1 MLKTIILILFLLV
14 FSQNVVFSYDEEY
27 ISKSEFKKAYIEYN
41 KSLNDKPDA
50 LDFFNMCKVVY
61 YLNDSKLAKSYCNI
75 ALNKI
80 DEQKNPDMALRSDI
94 LTFMGIL
101 YSSTYRNND
110 ITFDYYKQAIKIKD
124 TLMNPDEYELANLYM
139 NLGYAYFNTNLTDY
153 AFNYYNKVLKIA
165 EIKNE
170 DRFYLLLADTYNKL
184 SLLEKKNENFIKQ
197 KEYLEKSLIE
207 IEKPNIY
214 INHLLNADIYLN
226 LAKYYDNTEK
236 DKTKAKEYYKKYVIE
251 NALFPDNKI
260 LNISDFDNLNIEE
273 CKKRLIE
280 YPYDIYA
287 NIIMGY
293 LNIGLNDDLTEDY
306 FNKAIS
312 INPEN
317 PYIYLSIAK
326 AYLNKYKKS
335 NNKLYV
341 INIKNYMKKAEE
353 KAYYSDDVYFKLW
366 NISVLINSK
375 GMAKKYMKKYK
386 KERSMK

>member
-1 MLKTIILILFLLV
+1 MFKRIILIIVLYFFV
-14 FSQNVVFSYDEEY
+14 SNIAFASEEDY
-27 ISKSEFKKAYIEYN
+27 ILKSKFKKAYIEYN
-41 KSLNDKPDA
+41 KNLNDNPEAKN
-50 LDFFNMCKVVY
+50 FYNMCKIVY
-61 YLNDSKLAKSYCNI
+61 YLNDSKLAKSYCNS

-80 DEQKNPDMALRSDI
+80 DEQKHPDIELRSDI
-94 LTFMGIL
+94 LTFMGNL

-110 ITFDYYKQAIKIKD
+110 ITFDYYKQAEKIKE
-124 TLMNPDEYELANLYM
+124 TLLETDEYKLAILYM
-139 NLGYAYFNTNLTDY
+139 NVGYAYYHSNLIDY
-153 AFNYYNKVLKIA
+153 AHNYYNKVLEIA
-165 EIKNE
+165 EKKTE

-184 SLLEKKNENFIKQ
+184 SLLEEKNENFIKQ

-214 INHLLNADIYLN
+214 INHLLKSDIYLN

-260 LNISDFDNLNIEE
+260 LNISDFDSLSIMD
-273 CKKRLIE
+273 CKKKLKE
-280 YPYDIYA
+280 YPYDIYT

-293 LNIGLNDDLTEDY
+293 LNIGVNDDFAEDY

-312 INPEN
+312 INTEN
-317 PYIYLSIAK
+317 PYIYLAIAR
-326 AYLNKYKKS
+326 AYLNKYQKS
-335 NNKLYV
+335 NNKLYL

-353 KAYYSDDVYFKLW
+353 KAYYSDDIYFKLW

-375 GMAKKYMKKYK
+375 DMAKKYMKKYK

>member
-165 EIKNE
+165 EIRNE

-184 SLLEKKNENFIKQ
+184 SLLEEKNKDVIKQ
-197 KEYLEKSLIE
+197 KEYLEKSLVE

-214 INHLLNADIYLN
+214 INHLLKAKIYLN
-226 LAKYYDNTEK
+226 LAKYYDNIEK
-236 DKTKAKEYYKKYVIE
+236 DKTKARNYYKKYVIE
-251 NALFPDNKI
+251 NAFFPDNKI
-260 LNISDFDNLNIEE
+260 LKISDFDSLSLEE
-273 CKKRLIE
+273 CKKKLNE
-280 YPYDIYA
+280 YPYDIYT

-293 LNIGLNDDLTEDY
+293 LNIGINDDLSEKY

-317 PYIYLSIAK
+317 PYIYIAIAQ
-326 AYLNKYKKS
+326 AYLNKYKVT
-335 NNKLYV
+335 NNKLYLL
-341 INIKNYMKKAEE
+341 NIKNNMKQAEGR
-353 KAYYSDDVYFKLW
+353 AYFSEDIYFKLL
-366 NISVLINSK
+366 NISLHINSN
-375 GMAKKYMKKYK
+375 GMAKKYMKEYK
-386 KERSMK
+386 KCKQE

>member
-75 ALNKI
+75 VLNKI

-184 SLLEKKNENFIKQ
+184 SLLEEKNKDVIKQ
-197 KEYLEKSLIE
+197 KEYLEKSLVE

-214 INHLLNADIYLN
+214 INHLLKAKIYLN
-226 LAKYYDNTEK
+226 LAKYYDNIEK
-236 DKTKAKEYYKKYVIE
+236 DKTKARNYYKKYVIE
-251 NALFPDNKI
+251 NAFFPDNKI
-260 LNISDFDNLNIEE
+260 LNISDFDSLSLEE
-273 CKKRLIE
+273 CKKKLNE
-280 YPYDIYA
+280 YPYDIYT

-293 LNIGLNDDLTEDY
+293 LNIGINDDLSEKY

-317 PYIYLSIAK
+317 PYIYIAIAQ
-326 AYLNKYKKS
+326 AYLNKYKVT
-335 NNKLYV
+335 NNKLYLL
-341 INIKNYMKKAEE
+341 NIKNNMKQAEGR
-353 KAYYSDDVYFKLW
+353 AYFSEDIYFKLL
-366 NISVLINSK
+366 NISLHINSN
-375 GMAKKYMKKYK
+375 GMAKKYMKEYK
-386 KERSMK
+386 KCKQE

>member
-153 AFNYYNKVLKIA
+153 AFNYYNKVC
-165 EIKNE
+165 
-170 DRFYLLLADTYNKL
+170 
-184 SLLEKKNENFIKQ
+184 S
-197 KEYLEKSLIE
+197 S
-207 IEKPNIY
+207 IY
-214 INHLLNADIYLN
+214 ILNYTCYN
-226 LAKYYDNTEK
+226 MN
-236 DKTKAKEYYKKYVIE
+236 V
-251 NALFPDNKI
+251 
-260 LNISDFDNLNIEE
+260 
-273 CKKRLIE
+273 
-280 YPYDIYA
+280 
-287 NIIMGY
+287 
-293 LNIGLNDDLTEDY
+293 
-306 FNKAIS
+306 
-312 INPEN
+312 
-317 PYIYLSIAK
+317 
-326 AYLNKYKKS
+326 
-335 NNKLYV
+335 
-341 INIKNYMKKAEE
+341 
-353 KAYYSDDVYFKLW
+353 
-366 NISVLINSK
+366 
-375 GMAKKYMKKYK
+375 
-386 KERSMK
+386 

>member
-184 SLLEKKNENFIKQ
+184 SLLEEKNKDVIKQ
-197 KEYLEKSLIE
+197 KEYLEKSLVE

-214 INHLLNADIYLN
+214 INHLLKAKIYLN
-226 LAKYYDNTEK
+226 LAKYYDNIEK
-236 DKTKAKEYYKKYVIE
+236 DKTKARNYYKKYVIE
-251 NALFPDNKI
+251 NAFFPDNKI
-260 LNISDFDNLNIEE
+260 LNISDFDSLSLEE
-273 CKKRLIE
+273 CKKKLNE
-280 YPYDIYA
+280 YPYDIYT

-293 LNIGLNDDLTEDY
+293 LNIGINDDLSEKY

-317 PYIYLSIAK
+317 PYIYIAIAQ
-326 AYLNKYKKS
+326 AYLNKYKVT
-335 NNKLYV
+335 NNKLYLL
-341 INIKNYMKKAEE
+341 NIKNNMKQAEGR
-353 KAYYSDDVYFKLW
+353 AYFSEDIYFKLL
-366 NISVLINSK
+366 NISLHINSN
-375 GMAKKYMKKYK
+375 GMAKKYMKEYK
-386 KERSMK
+386 KCKQE

>member
-184 SLLEKKNENFIKQ
+184 SLLEEKNKDVIKQ
-197 KEYLEKSLIE
+197 KEYLEKSLVE

-214 INHLLNADIYLN
+214 INHLLKAKIYLN
-226 LAKYYDNTEK
+226 LAKYYDNIEK
-236 DKTKAKEYYKKYVIE
+236 DKTKARNYYKKYVIE
-251 NALFPDNKI
+251 NAFFPDNKI
-260 LNISDFDNLNIEE
+260 LKISDFDSLSLEE
-273 CKKRLIE
+273 CKKKLNE
-280 YPYDIYA
+280 YPYDIYT

-293 LNIGLNDDLTEDY
+293 LNIGINDDLSEKY

-317 PYIYLSIAK
+317 PYIYIAIAQ
-326 AYLNKYKKS
+326 AYLNKYKVT
-335 NNKLYV
+335 NNKLYLL
-341 INIKNYMKKAEE
+341 NIKNNMKQAEGR
-353 KAYYSDDVYFKLW
+353 AYFSEDIYFKLL
-366 NISVLINSK
+366 NISLHINSN
-375 GMAKKYMKKYK
+375 GMAKKYMKEYK
-386 KERSMK
+386 KCKQE

>member
-27 ISKSEFKKAYIEYN
+27 IPKSEFKKAYIEYN

-184 SLLEKKNENFIKQ
+184 SLLEEKNKDVIKQ
-197 KEYLEKSLIE
+197 KEYLEKSLVE

-214 INHLLNADIYLN
+214 INHLLKAKIYLN
-226 LAKYYDNTEK
+226 LAKYYDNIEK
-236 DKTKAKEYYKKYVIE
+236 DKTKARNYYKKYVIE
-251 NALFPDNKI
+251 NAFFPDNKI
-260 LNISDFDNLNIEE
+260 LNISDFDSLSLEE
-273 CKKRLIE
+273 CKKKLNE
-280 YPYDIYA
+280 YPYDIYT

-293 LNIGLNDDLTEDY
+293 LNIGINDDLSEKY
-306 FNKAIS
+306 FNKALS

-317 PYIYLSIAK
+317 PYIYIAIAQ
-326 AYLNKYKKS
+326 AYLNKYKVT
-335 NNKLYV
+335 NNKLYLL
-341 INIKNYMKKAEE
+341 NIKNNMKQAEGR
-353 KAYYSDDVYFKLW
+353 AYFSEDIYFKLL
-366 NISVLINSK
+366 NISLHINSN
-375 GMAKKYMKKYK
+375 GMAKKYMKEYK
-386 KERSMK
+386 KCKQE

>member
-27 ISKSEFKKAYIEYN
+27 IPKSEFKKAYIEYN

-184 SLLEKKNENFIKQ
+184 SLLEEKNKDVIKQ
-197 KEYLEKSLIE
+197 KEYLEKSLVE

-214 INHLLNADIYLN
+214 INHLLKAKIYLN
-226 LAKYYDNTEK
+226 LAKYYDNIEK
-236 DKTKAKEYYKKYVIE
+236 DKTKARNYYKKYVIE
-251 NALFPDNKI
+251 NAFFPDNKI
-260 LNISDFDNLNIEE
+260 LNISDFDSLSLEE
-273 CKKRLIE
+273 CKKKLNE
-280 YPYDIYA
+280 YPYDIYT

-293 LNIGLNDDLTEDY
+293 LNIGINDDLSEKY

-317 PYIYLSIAK
+317 PYIYIAIAQ
-326 AYLNKYKKS
+326 AYLNKYKVT
-335 NNKLYV
+335 NNKLYLL
-341 INIKNYMKKAEE
+341 NIKNNMKQAEGR
-353 KAYYSDDVYFKLW
+353 AYFSEDIYFKLL
-366 NISVLINSK
+366 NISLHINSN
-375 GMAKKYMKKYK
+375 GMAKKYMKEYK
-386 KERSMK
+386 KCKQE

>member
-27 ISKSEFKKAYIEYN
+27 ISKLEFKKAYIEYN

-165 EIKNE
+165 EIRNE

-184 SLLEKKNENFIKQ
+184 SLLEEKNKDVIKQ
-197 KEYLEKSLIE
+197 KEYLEKSLVE

-214 INHLLNADIYLN
+214 INHLLKAKIYLN
-226 LAKYYDNTEK
+226 LAKYYDNIEK
-236 DKTKAKEYYKKYVIE
+236 DKTKARNYYKKYVIE
-251 NALFPDNKI
+251 NAFFPDNKI
-260 LNISDFDNLNIEE
+260 LKISDFDSLSLEE
-273 CKKRLIE
+273 CKKKLNE
-280 YPYDIYA
+280 YPYDIYT

-293 LNIGLNDDLTEDY
+293 LNIGINDDLSEKY

-317 PYIYLSIAK
+317 PYIYIAIAQ
-326 AYLNKYKKS
+326 AYLNKYKVT
-335 NNKLYV
+335 NNKLYLL
-341 INIKNYMKKAEE
+341 NIKNNMKQAEGR
-353 KAYYSDDVYFKLW
+353 AYFSEDIYFKLL
-366 NISVLINSK
+366 NISLHINSN
-375 GMAKKYMKKYK
+375 GMAKKYMKEYK
-386 KERSMK
+386 KCKQE

>member
-27 ISKSEFKKAYIEYN
+27 IPKSEFKKAYIEYN

-184 SLLEKKNENFIKQ
+184 SLLEEKNKDVIKQ
-197 KEYLEKSLIE
+197 KEYLEKSLVE

-214 INHLLNADIYLN
+214 INHLLKAKIYLN
-226 LAKYYDNTEK
+226 LAKYYDNIEK
-236 DKTKAKEYYKKYVIE
+236 DKTKARNYYKKYVIE
-251 NALFPDNKI
+251 NAFFPDNKI
-260 LNISDFDNLNIEE
+260 LNISDFDSLSLEE
-273 CKKRLIE
+273 CKKKLNE
-280 YPYDIYA
+280 YPYDIYT

-293 LNIGLNDDLTEDY
+293 LNIGINDDLSEKY

-312 INPEN
+312 INPEI
-317 PYIYLSIAK
+317 PYIYIAIAQ
-326 AYLNKYKKS
+326 AYLNKYKVK
-335 NNKLYV
+335 NNKLYLL
-341 INIKNYMKKAEE
+341 NIKNNMKQAEGR
-353 KAYYSDDVYFKLW
+353 AYFSEDIYFKLL
-366 NISVLINSK
+366 NISLHINSN
-375 GMAKKYMKKYK
+375 GMAKKYMKEYK
-386 KERSMK
+386 KCKQE

>member
-124 TLMNPDEYELANLYM
+124 TLINPDEYELANLYM

-165 EIKNE
+165 EIRNE

-184 SLLEKKNENFIKQ
+184 SLLEEKNKDVIKQ
-197 KEYLEKSLIE
+197 KEYLEKSLVE

-214 INHLLNADIYLN
+214 INHLLKAKIYLN
-226 LAKYYDNTEK
+226 LAKYYDNIEK
-236 DKTKAKEYYKKYVIE
+236 DKTKARNYYKKYVIE
-251 NALFPDNKI
+251 NAFFPDNKI
-260 LNISDFDNLNIEE
+260 LKISDFDSLSLEE
-273 CKKRLIE
+273 CKKKLNE
-280 YPYDIYA
+280 YPYDIYT

-293 LNIGLNDDLTEDY
+293 LNIGINDDLSEKY

-317 PYIYLSIAK
+317 PYIYIAIAQ
-326 AYLNKYKKS
+326 AYLNKYKVT
-335 NNKLYV
+335 NNKLYLL
-341 INIKNYMKKAEE
+341 NIKNNMKQAEGR
-353 KAYYSDDVYFKLW
+353 AYFSEDIYFKLL
-366 NISVLINSK
+366 NISLHINSN
-375 GMAKKYMKKYK
+375 GMAKKYMKEYK
-386 KERSMK
+386 KCKQE

>member
-50 LDFFNMCKVVY
+50 IDFFNICKVVY

-124 TLMNPDEYELANLYM
+124 TLMNPDEYELANLCM

-165 EIKNE
+165 EIRNE

-184 SLLEKKNENFIKQ
+184 SLLEEKNKDVIKQ
-197 KEYLEKSLIE
+197 KEYLEKSLVE

-214 INHLLNADIYLN
+214 INHLLKAKIYLN
-226 LAKYYDNTEK
+226 LAKYYDNIEK
-236 DKTKAKEYYKKYVIE
+236 DKTKARNYYKKYVIE
-251 NALFPDNKI
+251 NAFFPDNKI
-260 LNISDFDNLNIEE
+260 LNISDFDSLSLEE
-273 CKKRLIE
+273 CKKKLNE
-280 YPYDIYA
+280 YPYDIYT

-293 LNIGLNDDLTEDY
+293 LNIGINDDLSEKY

-317 PYIYLSIAK
+317 PYIYIAIAQ
-326 AYLNKYKKS
+326 AYLNKYKVT
-335 NNKLYV
+335 NNKLYLL
-341 INIKNYMKKAEE
+341 NIKNNMKQAEGR
-353 KAYYSDDVYFKLW
+353 AYFSEDIYFKLL
-366 NISVLINSK
+366 NISLHINSN
-375 GMAKKYMKKYK
+375 GMAKKYMKEYK
-386 KERSMK
+386 KCKQE

>member
-1 MLKTIILILFLLV
+1 
-14 FSQNVVFSYDEEY
+14 
-27 ISKSEFKKAYIEYN
+27 
-41 KSLNDKPDA
+41 
-50 LDFFNMCKVVY
+50 MCKVVY

-124 TLMNPDEYELANLYM
+124 TLMNPDEYELANLCM

-165 EIKNE
+165 EIRNE

-184 SLLEKKNENFIKQ
+184 SLLEEKNKDVIKQ
-197 KEYLEKSLIE
+197 KEYLEKSLVE

-214 INHLLNADIYLN
+214 INHLLKAKIYLN
-226 LAKYYDNTEK
+226 LAKYYDNIEK
-236 DKTKAKEYYKKYVIE
+236 DKTKARNYYKKYVIE
-251 NALFPDNKI
+251 NAFFPDNKI
-260 LNISDFDNLNIEE
+260 LKISDFDSLSLEE
-273 CKKRLIE
+273 CKKKLNE
-280 YPYDIYA
+280 YPYDIYT

-293 LNIGLNDDLTEDY
+293 LNIGINDDLSEKY

-317 PYIYLSIAK
+317 PYIYIAIAQ
-326 AYLNKYKKS
+326 AYLNKYKVT
-335 NNKLYV
+335 NNKLYLL
-341 INIKNYMKKAEE
+341 NIKNNMKQAEGR
-353 KAYYSDDVYFKLW
+353 AYFSEDIYFKLL
-366 NISVLINSK
+366 NISLHINSN
-375 GMAKKYMKKYK
+375 GMAKKYMKEYK
-386 KERSMK
+386 KCKQE